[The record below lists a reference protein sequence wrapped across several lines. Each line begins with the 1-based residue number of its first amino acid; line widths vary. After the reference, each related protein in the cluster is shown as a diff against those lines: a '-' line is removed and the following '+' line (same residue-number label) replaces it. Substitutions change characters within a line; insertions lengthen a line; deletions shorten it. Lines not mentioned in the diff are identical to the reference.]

1 MGYIKEV
8 DAVLQ
13 ALADPNRRI
22 MLEVLRS
29 GPATV
34 TELAGMLP
42 IARPGVS
49 HTFACCGKRDLSKTA
64 QMPSGGSTGCAWS
77 RWPSWTR
84 GSAAIGSSGNS
95 VWMLYTLK

>member
-1 MGYIKEV
+1 M

-22 MLEVLRS
+22 VLEVLRS

-34 TELAGMLP
+34 TELAGCCRSRIPEFL
-42 IARPGVS
+42 G
-49 HTFACCGKRDLSKTA
+49 TFGCCGKRDSSKPT

-77 RWPSWTR
+77 RSSSWTR
-84 GSAAIGSSGNS
+84 GLTAIGRCGNS
-95 VWMLYTLK
+95 VWMPYTPK